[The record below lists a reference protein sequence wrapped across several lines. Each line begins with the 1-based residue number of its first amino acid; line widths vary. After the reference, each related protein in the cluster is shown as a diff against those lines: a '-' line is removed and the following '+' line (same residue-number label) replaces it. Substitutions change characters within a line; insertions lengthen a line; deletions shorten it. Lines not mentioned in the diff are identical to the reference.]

1 MKLTL
6 LLADSAQA
14 VSGKLYILGGGWSIT
29 DSKNIN
35 MAIAIKIEVP
45 WIEANTRHNL
55 QLSLVTEDE
64 QPVKIDDGQ
73 NCEVQ
78 GNFEVGRPAGLR
90 PGTPL
95 DVTLAVNIARLNLS
109 PDSRYVWRC
118 FIDGKTD
125 PTWEVAFSTRPTTAT
140 SQDLPI

>member
-14 VSGKLYILGGGWSIT
+14 VNGKLYILGGGWSIT
-29 DSKNIN
+29 NAKNIN

-55 QLSLVTEDE
+55 QLALVTEDE
-64 QPVKIDDGQ
+64 QPVKMDDGQ

-90 PGTPL
+90 SGTPL

-118 FIDGKTD
+118 FIDGKTSD
-125 PTWEVAFSTRPTTAT
+125 EWQVSFSTRPTEAA
-140 SQDLPI
+140 S